1 MRKGYQHRGISP
13 RMQLY
18 VPLPGDIEVDHP
30 TLLVLHGDNWRDV
43 GTLLL
48 VIKETHSYLAAK
60 PMANDATV

>member
-1 MRKGYQHRGISP
+1 
-13 RMQLY
+13 MQLY
-18 VPLPGDIEVDHP
+18 VPLPGDIEVDHL